1 MSRRRMASSA
11 AEGAGAA
18 GSKKGRASKEK
29 EEGQEEDENMEIKY
43 KLTPAAVASGLPI
56 IVKATLSCL
65 QASRD
70 YESILIDVGL
80 VSKDTNIVK
89 KMKKSTSE
97 WSELVQK
104 DGKGHQHGPPHLRA
118 WGALLLALI
127 DEDIGAMNKEQLTKA
142 HREFEEMTVE
152 QKGLDVRLCRLRKC
166 YDKTLLKLQF
176 AVRGNQ
182 ETLRGVIRNSLTQ
195 CKVDMKSGRAPTT
208 AMERKLQEMLENW
221 QI

>member
-1 MSRRRMASSA
+1 MSRRRLASSA
-11 AEGAGAA
+11 AEGAGAT
-18 GSKKGRASKEK
+18 GGKKGRASK
-29 EEGQEEDENMEIKY
+29 EEGQEEDEEMEIKY
-43 KLTPAAVASGLPI
+43 KLTAAAVASGLPI

-65 QASRD
+65 QANRD

-80 VSKDTNIVK
+80 VAKDTNIVK
-89 KMKKSTSE
+89 KMKKSTNE

-127 DEDIGAMNKEQLTKA
+127 DEDIGAVTKEKLTEA
-142 HREFEEMTVE
+142 HQEFEEMTVE

-182 ETLRGVIRNSLTQ
+182 ETLRGVIRTSLTQ